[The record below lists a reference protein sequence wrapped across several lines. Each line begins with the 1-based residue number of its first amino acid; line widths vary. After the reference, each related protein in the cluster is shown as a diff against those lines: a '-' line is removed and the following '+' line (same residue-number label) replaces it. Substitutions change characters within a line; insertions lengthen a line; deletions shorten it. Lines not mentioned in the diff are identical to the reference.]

1 MPDPVIPTPAEEVKN
16 TEVPAPKPEPE
27 KKPDSTPTVSEVLAP
42 KEEPKEVPTVGLDKF
57 LELKKDNKE
66 LKKAL
71 KDLEAKIATGGTA
84 SEDVTGD
91 VEAIADEFNVD
102 KKFLNRIVAVAEAK
116 ADKKAEEKM
125 AAKLKPLEERE
136 RAEKLD
142 KVFTKHFDDAIAAMP
157 EYKDIAN
164 PDVIKSLSLDPKNAQ
179 KTFAQIIED
188 TYGNAVVGRRTIE
201 SPTPRGG
208 KEPEEIDY
216 SRASRD
222 MAYYKEIM
230 ADPAMKA
237 KYNQDLH
244 KRLKL

>member
-1 MPDPVIPTPAEEVKN
+1 M
-16 TEVPAPKPEPE
+16 
-27 KKPDSTPTVSEVLAP
+27 VS
-42 KEEPKEVPTVGLDKF
+42 KQKR
-57 LELKKDNKE
+57 
-66 LKKAL
+66 
-71 KDLEAKIATGGTA
+71 ATGGTA
-84 SEDVTGD
+84 SEDVTDD

-179 KTFAQIIED
+179 KTFA
-188 TYGNAVVGRRTIE
+188 
-201 SPTPRGG
+201 
-208 KEPEEIDY
+208 K
-216 SRASRD
+216 
-222 MAYYKEIM
+222 IM
-230 ADPAMKA
+230 K
-237 KYNQDLH
+237 KT
-244 KRLKL
+244 